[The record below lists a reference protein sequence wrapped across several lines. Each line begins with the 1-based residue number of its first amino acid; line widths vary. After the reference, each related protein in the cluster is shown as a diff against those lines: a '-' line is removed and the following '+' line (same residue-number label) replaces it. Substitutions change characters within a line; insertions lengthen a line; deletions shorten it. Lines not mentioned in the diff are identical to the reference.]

1 MARTNECRAV
11 AVVFNVAV
19 TLPKSNDKSDAIPAC
34 IEHIDGYSV
43 EVFFPYYVID
53 GKIVYGETFAQPG
66 PGKHEIFAYRNAAIK
81 RPKC

>member
-1 MARTNECRAV
+1 
-11 AVVFNVAV
+11 
-19 TLPKSNDKSDAIPAC
+19 
-34 IEHIDGYSV
+34 V

-66 PGKHEIFAYRNAAIK
+66 KHEIFAYRNAAIK